1 MKKKRL
7 ISPRI
12 FIFLYIA
19 VLFSI
24 VMYLSKDTTDKR
36 SKIIE
41 LEKRVKT
48 LKYSLDQN
56 KNDMK
61 RIELLKFKEKVVKK
75 KYPLFSKISEVV
87 YKKSLKY
94 DVNPDLVL
102 ALIEIESSFKPFA
115 VSSQGAY
122 GLMQINY
129 KVWKNELHIDSA
141 KIFNIDYNVDLG
153 VRILKMY
160 LSEARGDIMRAL
172 HLYNNGYLYNN
183 EKYKYKVISTV
194 FF

>member
-7 ISPRI
+7 LSPCI

-129 KVWKNELHIDSA
+129 KVWKNELHIDSS

-160 LSEARGDIMRAL
+160 LSESRGDIMRAL